1 MSNLVTL
8 PLIHS
13 LQLLPEDD
21 GHPNNNN
28 KDKVVVVR
36 SKEFAFADV
45 GVRVQEDVPDHD
57 DPHRGGLGNLLRR
70 RAGSGDTVHMYF
82 GVGKNGEV
90 RLPIEIRR
98 LELQKQNCLTYS
110 CLTDSKLHVN
120 GVYR

>member
-1 MSNLVTL
+1 MLFETNQPSLV
-8 PLIHS
+8 
-13 LQLLPEDD
+13 LLPKKT
-21 GHPNNNN
+21 PT
-28 KDKVVVVR
+28 
-36 SKEFAFADV
+36 SKFGQKF
-45 GVRVQEDVPDHD
+45 RILRILVQEDVPDHD

-70 RAGSGDTVHMYF
+70 RAGSGDTVHMHF

-90 RLPIEIRR
+90 RLPVEIRR